1 VKLADILIMLLIALF
16 LFGGSKIPRL
26 GAGLGNALRNL
37 EKGLDGRDE
46 QRAPSDGTGKRV
58 DK

>member
-1 VKLADILIMLLIALF
+1 MKLADIPIVLLIALF

-26 GAGLGNALRNL
+26 GAGLGDALRNFK
-37 EKGLDGRDE
+37 KGLAGRDE
-46 QRAPSDGTGKRV
+46 RRATSDGPGKRV